1 MGGAR
6 WPFPLHR
13 RAVLYPPLHERAAR
27 VALATRPEEPSRN
40 ILSCCWAQEKGLEH
54 LRCGVQVRICDNTT
68 ASVKDPSSA
77 RDGAEIGF
85 FIRVWGI
92 STALHLLTIL
102 HLCSIVPVGCKL
114 WGVRTA
120 SLRGFRRGE
129 ATGGRGPIKLNLSS
143 SLYTLAADSST
154 LHSVLAAFS
163 PLRRQDLGLP
173 LLFSSPLVRGQSRA
187 SGRKGKRGRSKARLG
202 NAMQEMMDS

>member
-27 VALATRPEEPSRN
+27 VALVTRPEEPSRN
-40 ILSCCWAQEKGLEH
+40 ILSCCWAKEKGLEH

-92 STALHLLTIL
+92 SPGLHLLTIL

-129 ATGGRGPIKLNLSS
+129 ATGGRGPINSIFLHL
-143 SLYTLAADSST
+143 ST
-154 LHSVLAAFS
+154 L
-163 PLRRQDLGLP
+163 
-173 LLFSSPLVRGQSRA
+173 
-187 SGRKGKRGRSKARLG
+187 
-202 NAMQEMMDS
+202 

>member
-1 MGGAR
+1 MKNR
-6 WPFPLHR
+6 PVTSS
-13 RAVLYPPLHERAAR
+13 RAVGPNKRA
-27 VALATRPEEPSRN
+27 
-40 ILSCCWAQEKGLEH
+40 LEH
-54 LRCGVQVRICDNTT
+54 LPCGVQVRICDNTT
-68 ASVKDPSSA
+68 ASVEETSSA
-77 RDGAEIGF
+77 RDGAEIGV

-163 PLRRQDLGLP
+163 PLRRQDLGF
-173 LLFSSPLVRGQSRA
+173 LLFSSALVRGQSRA

>member
-27 VALATRPEEPSRN
+27 VALVTRPEEPSRN

-68 ASVKDPSSA
+68 ASVEDPSSA
-77 RDGAEIGF
+77 RDGANKGF
-85 FIRVWGI
+85 SSEFWGI
-92 STALHLLTIL
+92 SLALHLLTIL

-143 SLYTLAADSST
+143 YLYTLAARSGT
-154 LHSVLAAFS
+154 LDSVLAAFS
-163 PLRRQDLGLP
+163 PLRRQDLGGFTPTLP
-173 LLFSSPLVRGQSRA
+173 FTAP
-187 SGRKGKRGRSKARLG
+187 
-202 NAMQEMMDS
+202 

>member
-1 MGGAR
+1 MRGAR

-13 RAVLYPPLHERAAR
+13 RAVLYPPLHQRAAR
-27 VALATRPEEPSRN
+27 VALVTRPVEPSRN

-68 ASVKDPSSA
+68 ASVEDPSSA
-77 RDGAEIGF
+77 RDGAVIGV

-92 STALHLLTIL
+92 RLALHLLTIL
-102 HLCSIVPVGCKL
+102 HLCSIVPIGFKL

-129 ATGGRGPIKLNLSS
+129 ATGGRGPIKLKLSS
-143 SLYTLAADSST
+143 YLYTLAAGSGT
-154 LHSVLAAFS
+154 LDSVLAAFS
-163 PLRRQDLGLP
+163 PLRRQDRVCLYPTSCSSLRASLAALGAREEGP
-173 LLFSSPLVRGQSRA
+173 ENVRGGSP
-187 SGRKGKRGRSKARLG
+187 KKFTP
-202 NAMQEMMDS
+202 

>member
-6 WPFPLHR
+6 WPFSLHR
-13 RAVLYPPLHERAAR
+13 RAVLFPPLHKRAAR
-27 VALATRPEEPSRN
+27 VALVLVTRPEEPSRN
-40 ILSCCWAQEKGLEH
+40 ILSCCWAQQKGLEH

-68 ASVKDPSSA
+68 ASVEDPSSA
-77 RDGAEIGF
+77 RDGAEIGV

-163 PLRRQDLGLP
+163 PLRRQDLG
-173 LLFSSPLVRGQSRA
+173 FTYSSLQRSLEGNLAPQCVRE
-187 SGRKGKRGRSKARLG
+187 RGAGARL
-202 NAMQEMMDS
+202 